1 MAEIK
6 NSFLKSKMNKDLDDR
21 LIPNGEYRDAQ
32 NISVGKSE
40 DDDIGAL
47 ETILGNKKIPTTDIF
62 ATGSNGQNYVNS
74 IGYKVDDVDN
84 ELIIFLTNFTDPT
97 PLTPT
102 LPKSYTVVNSG
113 AINNNS
119 NLTLTQANADIE
131 IGMRVSGTGITQ
143 DVRVTAITAG
153 NTIFAVSPNIT
164 IADTTTLTIEDTCYI
179 YSYNTVADTYTKLVE
194 GNFLNFSNT
203 NPGLITG
210 VSLIENLLFWT
221 DNRNQPR
228 KINVRLAADSVGTYY
243 AEENHIS
250 VAKYNPWEPIS
261 MLTSTTG
268 IVQSATAT
276 TATVTLTATNSAIT
290 VGMRV
295 IGPTINGNPTEPL
308 GNRYAFV
315 KSIAGAVI
323 TLNYA
328 VTITNGSVLTF
339 LTTTMTNKESNTT
352 WPGDKD
358 YLQDKFV
365 RFSYRYQ
372 YDDGEYSLIAP
383 FTQIAFIPKQDGFL
397 VSGDEENAYR
407 STVLEMMEN
416 NVQNVQLFVPLPD
429 QAQYLGNGAS
439 DTYKIINL
447 DIIYKESDG
456 LSTKILETIPL
467 TSFNGDTDAT
477 RLLNYYVYDYQS
489 RKPYKTLPTIQTTR
503 VFDKVPVKAQ
513 SQETSGNRVIY
524 GNFFNQWTPPSTIN
538 YLVGVSDKQASAEN
552 LSFAEYPNHSLKQNR
567 TYQVGFILSDKW
579 GRQSPVILSSVE
591 NATEVINNIAYG
603 GSTIYN
609 PYKDSTFTETD
620 LTTWFGDALE
630 LIIKS
635 EITSGQ
641 NSSPSA
647 DGTEPGLYAVPING
661 SNAGY
666 NTAQTLLANQPTI
679 NAAGTGYT
687 FKLNGTGG
695 TNTPVVGSYLR
706 GVNKDYV
713 KVTSVSTTGSNVT
726 NVVTDGRIDPD
737 FYLQKDGA
745 TTTDNKFAYTINYK
759 GWYSYKIVV
768 KQQEQEY
775 YNCYLPGILQ
785 ASAAGYSLWDVSQNA
800 PYNVNPYPIDEA
812 GETAHIVLI
821 NDNINKIPRDL
832 TEVGPEQRQFRSSV
846 QLFGRVQNHIDNSS
860 ALANIQ
866 NFPFNPITSNAKP
879 PVADTVIAIGSSI
892 DLNFAWPDLTA
903 PGRINFYNLD
913 TNPLIGRISTAKAI
927 GVQSDAADAAENM
940 QPFLAIYETE
950 PVESLLDIYWESTTA
965 GLISDINAN
974 ILNSSAGATETST
987 ITWNFNE
994 GTSIGSAITN
1004 SFTFLDS
1011 LGVVLTSTS
1020 IHAYTITSGAVDRRT
1035 DFVITPG
1042 ASGTYVITTNNTFYY
1057 GQTAPTSQRFIFTFT
1072 VDAVVSGVTSRTDVQ
1087 FERTLE
1093 NIAPS
1098 FTVGSALPDI
1108 NTTIAATA
1116 LGTLSAVNGSA
1127 NTGLN
1132 TQQLKWTLSGTG
1144 STYFTLGETT
1154 GVFTKSNTTPAGTYN
1169 LTVLLEDTWNGSE
1182 FAAVNPKFISL
1193 IQKVVIP
1200 SSQTGT
1206 AFPASNVGALN
1217 SSCNIDGSTNVLAI
1231 TLYHTGAGG
1240 PGSDPS
1246 EGDTIYSDSFG
1257 TTLASAGYYTINT
1270 AVGNGFRKYIKV
1282 TNGTVDA
1289 GFPAMC

>member
-630 LIIKS
+630 LIVKS

-1093 NIAPS
+1093 
-1098 FTVGSALPDI
+1098 
-1108 NTTIAATA
+1108 
-1116 LGTLSAVNGSA
+1116 
-1127 NTGLN
+1127 
-1132 TQQLKWTLSGTG
+1132 K
-1144 STYFTLGETT
+1144 
-1154 GVFTKSNTTPAGTYN
+1154 
-1169 LTVLLEDTWNGSE
+1169 
-1182 FAAVNPKFISL
+1182 
-1193 IQKVVIP
+1193 
-1200 SSQTGT
+1200 
-1206 AFPASNVGALN
+1206 
-1217 SSCNIDGSTNVLAI
+1217 
-1231 TLYHTGAGG
+1231 
-1240 PGSDPS
+1240 
-1246 EGDTIYSDSFG
+1246 
-1257 TTLASAGYYTINT
+1257 
-1270 AVGNGFRKYIKV
+1270 
-1282 TNGTVDA
+1282 
-1289 GFPAMC
+1289 